1 MSEYIESFDV
11 IIGKSTKYDVQRKG
25 GVLVNPDSRYG
36 EYKMPNGITVYF
48 FNNSS
53 TVNHITINKEARNSI
68 PIFYKNLGVYW
79 GINKRE
85 FRSVFEDLGFTVRE
99 YKSEYVYEITAYKN
113 SVKFN
118 RCIRIEISY
127 DDRLGGMIR
136 FCLSI

>member
-1 MSEYIESFDV
+1 
-11 IIGKSTKYDVQRKG
+11 
-25 GVLVNPDSRYG
+25 
-36 EYKMPNGITVYF
+36 MPNGITVYF

-68 PIFYKNLGVYW
+68 PIFYKDLGVYW
-79 GINKRE
+79 GINKGE
-85 FRSVFEDLGFTVRE
+85 FRSVFEDLGFTIRE
-99 YKSEYVYEITAYKN
+99 FKSEYLDEITAYKN

-118 RCIRIEISY
+118 RCIRIEIYY